1 MGGEKTI
8 KKYKR
13 KGIKK
18 MLFFETSGISNGFR
32 KFYAERFDENTNR
45 YAKTTDRQLFQRH
58 DDRLIEI
65 AEIFAE

>member
-1 MGGEKTI
+1 
-8 KKYKR
+8 
-13 KGIKK
+13 

-45 YAKTTDRQLFQRH
+45 YEKTTDRQLFQRH

-65 AEIFAE
+65 AEIVAE

>member
-1 MGGEKTI
+1 
-8 KKYKR
+8 
-13 KGIKK
+13 
-18 MLFFETSGISNGFR
+18 MLFFETSDISNAFR